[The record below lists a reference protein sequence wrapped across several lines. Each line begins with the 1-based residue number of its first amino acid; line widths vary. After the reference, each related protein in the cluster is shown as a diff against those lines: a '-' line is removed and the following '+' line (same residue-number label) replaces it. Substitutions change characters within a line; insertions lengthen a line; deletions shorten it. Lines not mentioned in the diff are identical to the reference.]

1 MHTLKR
7 TSWAIALGLFPA
19 LAIYIGIA
27 VVPIAMS
34 VYYSF
39 VDWDGLTDP
48 RFIGLDNFK
57 EILADSVFW
66 KSVANN
72 LIMMATGLLGQLPLG
87 LLLALALNRNIR
99 GIPFFRTV
107 GFLPVVISAV
117 IVSLIWG
124 KMYGVEFGLIN
135 QALDLVGLGELK
147 QNWLG
152 SARWAMLSLSVTY
165 IWQNCGLYMV
175 IYLAALQNI
184 PSEINEAAVM
194 DGATGW
200 KRVLFVT
207 IPMIRPTIWVT
218 VVFAISNSFRVFD
231 LIYVMTA
238 GGPAHNT
245 EVMTI
250 YMYNNTFTNI
260 RFGFGSAVSV
270 LILIFSLIVI
280 YVAGRLTTSR
290 DERGKR
296 GARA

>member
-39 VDWDGLTDP
+39 VDWDGLTDA

-152 SARWAMLSLSVTY
+152 SARWAMLSLGVTY

-270 LILIFSLIVI
+270 LILIFSLIAI

>member
-7 TSWAIALGLFPA
+7 TSWAIALGLLPA
-19 LAIYIGIA
+19 LVIYIGIA
-27 VVPIAMS
+27 VVPIGMS
-34 VYYSF
+34 FYYSL
-39 VDWDGLTDP
+39 VDWDGLSDV
-48 RFIGLDNFK
+48 RFVGLDNFTD
-57 EILADSVFW
+57 ILSDPVFW
-66 KSVANN
+66 NAVKNN
-72 LIMMATGLLGQLPLG
+72 LIMMATGLAGQLPLG
-87 LLLALALNRNIR
+87 LLLALALNRAMR
-99 GIPFFRTV
+99 GIQFFRTV

-117 IVSLIWG
+117 IVSLIWS
-124 KMYGVEFGLIN
+124 KMYGVESGLIN
-135 QALDLVGLGELK
+135 QFLGLIGLDAWK

-152 SARWAMLSLSVTY
+152 STTWAMLSLSVTY

-184 PSEINEAAVM
+184 PSEINESAMM

-200 KRVLFVT
+200 KRVLLIT

-250 YMYNNTFTNI
+250 YMYINTFTNI
-260 RFGFGSAVSV
+260 QFGYGSAVSV

-280 YVAGRLTTSR
+280 YGANKLTGSR
-290 DERGKR
+290 EADGERR
-296 GARA
+296 